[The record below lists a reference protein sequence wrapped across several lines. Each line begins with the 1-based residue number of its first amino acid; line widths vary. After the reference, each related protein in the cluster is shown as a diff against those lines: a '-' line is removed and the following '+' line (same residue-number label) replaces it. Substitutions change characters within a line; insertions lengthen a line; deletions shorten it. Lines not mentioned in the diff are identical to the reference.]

1 MDPAGAVH
9 GPVERPTGFDVDRAH
24 ARRLAEHERWA
35 VRVDVVLH
43 QVGMDGLEAV
53 VDESGRVAFVDAS
66 AYRQNRLLPRRQQPE
81 LAVLGRN
88 QRLIALDFL
97 CVAKPEVSGHV
108 SFNLARSWLATL
120 AILRWSRTCRR

>member
-66 AYRQNRLLPRRQQPE
+66 AYRQSACCLGASSPSSRCSDETSASSRWTSCVLPSRRSVVMFPSIS
-81 LAVLGRN
+81 LGRGW
-88 QRLIALDFL
+88 Q
-97 CVAKPEVSGHV
+97 P
-108 SFNLARSWLATL
+108 W
-120 AILRWSRTCRR
+120 